1 MPTDAPPETNEGSR
15 KVLIPLDGS
24 SHSVRAMNWYF
35 KEMKKE
41 NDQIVF
47 VNVLEPMQHS
57 APMRLAIDSGPS
69 FVHNDIRVSA
79 DLLEDAKQICRD
91 AMHEATNHGVKAQ
104 SFLYVDTKPGA
115 ALIQAAD
122 EQKASFIVMGNRG
135 VGVIRRTILGSVSD
149 YVLHHSHTPVV
160 IVPPPSDN

>member
-1 MPTDAPPETNEGSR
+1 MPTDAHPEASENSR
-15 KVLIPLDGS
+15 KVMIPLDGS

-35 KEMKKE
+35 KELKKQS
-41 NDQIVF
+41 DHMVF
-47 VNVLEPMQHS
+47 VNVLEPVQHS
-57 APMRLAIDSGPS
+57 APMRLAIDSGSS

-79 DLLEDAKQICRD
+79 ELLEEAKQICRD
-91 AMHEATNHGVKAQ
+91 AMHEATNHGMKAQ

-122 EQKASFIVMGNRG
+122 ELKASVIVMGNRG
-135 VGVIRRTILGSVSD
+135 MGVIRRTILGSVSD
-149 YVLHHSHTPVV
+149 YVLHHSHMPVV

>member
-1 MPTDAPPETNEGSR
+1 
-15 KVLIPLDGS
+15 
-24 SHSVRAMNWYF
+24 MNWYF
-35 KEMKKE
+35 KSMKKE
-41 NDQIVF
+41 NDQMVF
-47 VNVLEPMQHS
+47 VNVLEPVQHS
-57 APMRLAIDSGPS
+57 APMRLAIDSGSS

-79 DLLEDAKQICRD
+79 DLLEDAKHICRD
-91 AMHEATNHGVKAQ
+91 AMQAATNHGLKAQ

-122 EQKASFIVMGNRG
+122 EQKASVIVMGNRG